1 MLSAVRRSVR
11 TWAAAAILFFSL
23 IAIVIT
29 GFGTGGF
36 GGIGSLNKGGQ
47 QADTLASVGSQ
58 RLTDPEFNDV
68 INRQFSRSRQQQ
80 PELGMAEFVAEA
92 FDPILE
98 QMILAL
104 AVQKFGNDQGLR
116 VSDRMV
122 DAEIVKIPAFQDAAG
137 QFDDATFRRALQG
150 QGLTES
156 QLREDIARSLM
167 QRQLLGPIARG
178 AVVPQG
184 ITRAYANLLFERRR
198 GNIGVVP
205 AEALRA
211 GINPAPAEVAAFYR
225 QNQARFTIPE
235 RRVIRYAMIG
245 PEQVAAAA
253 QPTEQE
259 IAAAYQQNAA
269 AYGPRE
275 TRDLQQIVLTDQA
288 AAQRFAQHARGGASF
303 AQAAQEAGFSAADIN
318 STGQTR
324 QAFAQ
329 TTSAEVASA
338 TFGAAQGAMVG
349 PIRSELGFHFVRV
362 ERINR
367 TPARPLASV
376 REEIANTLRQRKL
389 ADALNGVA
397 ERVENKISDGA
408 SLEEIAQ
415 AEHLTL
421 VTTPP
426 LTAAGQS
433 PGQPFSVAAEMQP
446 MLRAA
451 FDVDPD
457 APEPVLEPIQANQRF
472 ALIGVERVIPAAPP
486 PLAQIQAQVREA
498 LVNQRALDRART
510 IANQIVDRIN
520 RGMPFAQSVAQAGI
534 ALPPAQNINMQR
546 VQISQG
552 GQQVPPPLL
561 TLFALPQGRAR
572 VLPAPNGAGWFIVYH
587 QDHTPGD
594 AGSNPAAIT
603 AMGRNLTTSA
613 PEELAQQF
621 AKALEQASGVER
633 NAEAIA
639 RVRNRL
645 LGAALEE

>member
-1 MLSAVRRSVR
+1 MLAAVRRSVR
-11 TWAAAAILFFSL
+11 TWAAAGILLFSL

-36 GGIGSLNKGGQ
+36 GGLGSLSKGGQ
-47 QADTLASVGSQ
+47 KADVLASVGRE
-58 RLTDPEFNDV
+58 RLTEPQLTDLV
-68 INRQFSRSRQQQ
+68 NRQFSRARQQQ

-104 AVQKFGNDQGLR
+104 AVQKFGADQGLA
-116 VSDRMV
+116 VSDRMI
-122 DAEIVKIPAFQDAAG
+122 DAEIVNIPIFQDAAG
-137 QFDDATFRRALQG
+137 RFDDATFRRALQA
-150 QGLTES
+150 QSLTEA
-156 QLREDIARSLM
+156 QLREDIGRSLM
-167 QRQLLGPIARG
+167 QRQLLGPLARG
-178 AVVPQG
+178 TVVPQG
-184 ITRAYANLLFERRR
+184 LTRAYANLLFERRR

-211 GINPAPAEVAAFYR
+211 GINPTPAEIAAFYR

-245 PEQVAAAA
+245 AEQVAAAA
-253 QPTEQE
+253 QPTEAE
-259 IAAAYQQNAA
+259 IAASYRQNAA

-324 QAFAQ
+324 QTFAQ
-329 TTSAEVASA
+329 TTSAQVANA
-338 TFGAAQGAMVG
+338 AFGAAQGAMVG

-367 TPARPLASV
+367 TPARSLEAV
-376 REEIANTLRQRKL
+376 RSEISATLGQRKL
-389 ADALNGVA
+389 ADALNGLA

-415 AEHLTL
+415 SEHLTL
-421 VTTPP
+421 VATPP

-433 PGQPFSVAAEMQP
+433 PGQPFSVAPEMQP

-451 FDVDPD
+451 FEVDPD
-457 APEPVLEPIQANQRF
+457 APEPVLEPIQANQRY
-472 ALIGVERVIPAAPP
+472 ALIGVDRVIPAAPP
-486 PLAQIQAQVREA
+486 PLAQIQTQVGEA
-498 LVNQRALDRART
+498 LIAQRALERAHQ

-520 RGMPFAQSVAQAGI
+520 HGMPFAQAVSQAPI
-534 ALPPAQNINMQR
+534 PLPPSQAINMQR
-546 VQISQG
+546 VEISRG

-561 TLFALPQGRAR
+561 ALFSLPPGRAH
-572 VLPAPNGAGWFIVYH
+572 VLQAPNGAGWFIIYH
-587 QDHTPGD
+587 QDHAAGD
-594 AGSNPAAIT
+594 AGQHPDAIT

-613 PEELAQQF
+613 PEEIAQQF
-621 AKALEQASGVER
+621 ARAVEQASGVER
-633 NAEAIA
+633 NQQSIR
-639 RVRNRL
+639 RVRDRL
-645 LGAALEE
+645 LGNALQE